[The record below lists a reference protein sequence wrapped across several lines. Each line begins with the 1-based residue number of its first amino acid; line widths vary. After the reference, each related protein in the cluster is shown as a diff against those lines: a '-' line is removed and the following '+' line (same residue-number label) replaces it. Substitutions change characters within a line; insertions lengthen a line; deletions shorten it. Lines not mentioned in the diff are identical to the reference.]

1 MEEDRKGRFD
11 AVIFSELM
19 FFEKTSAYVGEKVFT
34 RIHCFVQPSGNFWN
48 RETVDIIRLVRKEN
62 GTGADMR
69 PATVSG
75 IITDDAPV
83 SAIGRFFPRPYIVT
97 FPEVFAKV
105 NSAQFPSR
113 F

>member
-1 MEEDRKGRFD
+1 
-11 AVIFSELM
+11 
-19 FFEKTSAYVGEKVFT
+19 
-34 RIHCFVQPSGNFWN
+34 
-48 RETVDIIRLVRKEN
+48 
-62 GTGADMR
+62 MR

-83 SAIGRFFPRPYIVT
+83 SAIGRFFPRPFIVT
-97 FPEVFAKV
+97 VPEVFAKV